1 MPATTT
7 QPCDYQPLSCQAC
20 QHGEALGFDFSMAF
34 QPIVDMTERRVLGYE
49 ALARGLGG
57 ESAGAVMAQVNDSNL
72 YRFDQ
77 TCRVKA
83 ITLAARLGIDGYVS
97 INFLPNAVYRPELC
111 IRTTLEAARRCDF
124 PAERILF
131 EITEVEKVRDKD
143 HLRGIIEYYQKSG
156 FRTALD
162 DFGAGY
168 AGLNMLAAFQPD
180 IVKIDRELIENLD
193 QSAVKRAIVRHLLA
207 LCREL
212 DITPLAEGVETPGE
226 YRVLRDFGVNL
237 FQGYLF
243 ARPGFET
250 LPAVS
255 WPE

>member
-1 MPATTT
+1 MALSCP
-7 QPCDYQPLSCQAC
+7 QPSDYQPLSCQAC
-20 QHGEALGFDFSMAF
+20 AKGTALGFDFSMAF
-34 QPIVDMTERRVLGYE
+34 QPIVNMAERKVVGYE
-49 ALARGLGG
+49 ALCRGLNG
-57 ESAGAVMAQVNDSNL
+57 ESAGSVIAQVNDSNL

-83 ITLAARLGIDGYVS
+83 ITLAAELDIKGYVS

-111 IRTTLEAARRCDF
+111 IRTTLEAAEKYGF
-124 PAERILF
+124 PAERIVF
-131 EITEVEKVRDKD
+131 EITEVERVGDKN
-143 HLRGIIEYYQKSG
+143 HLRNIIDYYQKSG

-180 IVKIDRELIENLD
+180 IVKIDRELIEHLD
-193 QSAVKRAIVRHLLA
+193 TQPVKQTIVRHLLN
-207 LCREL
+207 LCRDL
-212 DITPLAEGVETPGE
+212 NITPLAEGVETVEE
-226 YRVLRDFGVNL
+226 YRVLRDFGVSL

-243 ARPGFET
+243 ARPEFES
-250 LPAVS
+250 LPEVS

>member
-1 MPATTT
+1 MSAPEI

-20 QHGEALGFDFSMAF
+20 RRGKALGFDFSMAF
-34 QPIVDMTERRVLGYE
+34 QPIVDMAERRVRGYE
-49 ALARGLGG
+49 ALARGLAG
-57 ESAGAVMAQVNDSNL
+57 EPAGTVMAKVNDTNL

-83 ITLAARLGIDGYVS
+83 ISLAAELGIEGYVS

-111 IRTTLEAARRCDF
+111 IRTTLEAAQRCHF

-131 EITEVEKVRDKD
+131 EITEVERVGDKN
-143 HLRGIIEYYQKSG
+143 HLRNIIEYYQESG

-180 IVKIDRELIENLD
+180 IVKVDRELIENLD
-193 QSAVKRAIVRHLLA
+193 KVPVKQSIVRHLLA

-212 DITPLAEGVETPGE
+212 GITPLAEGVETVEE
-226 YRVLRDFGVNL
+226 YRVLRDFGVSL

-243 ARPGFET
+243 ARPGFEA
-250 LPAVS
+250 LPPVN